1 MVAPTS
7 VASNWASEAARF
19 TPGLRVATVTATEAN
34 GTTSIADA
42 AAHADLV
49 VTTYA
54 VLRLEA
60 AAFAALEW
68 GGLVLDEAQFVKNP
82 ATKVH
87 EAARGIRAPFR
98 LAVTGTP
105 MENNLGELWALFH
118 IVAPG
123 LFPSGRAFAERYRRP
138 IEQERNADRL
148 ATLRRRIRPL
158 MLRRTKELVA
168 PELPPKQEQVL
179 RVELGAR
186 HRRLY
191 DTFLQR
197 ERRKLFGLIDDLD
210 RNRFIVF
217 RSLTLL
223 RMLSL
228 DASLIDPER
237 YASMPS
243 AKLDALFEQL
253 DDVLAEGHRALVFSQ
268 FTSFLGRAAAR
279 LDAAGVSYAHL
290 DGSTTRRDEVIE
302 RFRSG
307 EASVFLISLKAGGF
321 GLNLTEAD
329 YVFLLDPWWNPAS
342 EAQAVDRAHRIGQ
355 AKTVMVYRIVAADT
369 IEEKVMELKARK
381 GELIASIVDD
391 DALFSDTLTADDIRG
406 LLGP

>member
-1 MVAPTS
+1 M
-7 VASNWASEAARF
+7 
-19 TPGLRVATVTATEAN
+19 
-34 GTTSIADA
+34 
-42 AAHADLV
+42 
-49 VTTYA
+49 
-54 VLRLEA
+54 LRLEA

-68 GGLVLDEAQFVKNP
+68 GGLVLDEAQFVKNA

-87 EAARGIRAPFR
+87 QAARGIRAPFR

-105 MENNLGELWALFH
+105 VENSLSDLWALLG

-123 LFPSGRAFAERYRRP
+123 LFPSRRAFDERYRRP
-138 IEQERNADRL
+138 IEDDRNTERLDR
-148 ATLRRRIRPL
+148 LRRRIRPL

-179 RVELGAR
+179 QVELHPR

-191 DTFLQR
+191 DTVLQR
-197 ERRKLFGLIDDLD
+197 ERQKLLGLLDDLD
-210 RNRFIVF
+210 RQRFIVY

-223 RMLSL
+223 RMLAL
-228 DASLIDPER
+228 DASLIDEER
-237 YASMPS
+237 YAGIAS

-279 LDAAGVSYAHL
+279 LDAAGVPYASL
-290 DGSTTRRDEVIE
+290 DGSTPVRRRDAEIA
-302 RFRSG
+302 RFRAG

-355 AKTVMVYRIVAADT
+355 AKQVMVYRLVASGT
-369 IEEKVMELKARK
+369 IEEKVMALKAKK
-381 GELIASIVDD
+381 GELVASILDDEGLVDE
-391 DALFSDTLTADDIRG
+391 ALSAEELRALLSD
-406 LLGP
+406 